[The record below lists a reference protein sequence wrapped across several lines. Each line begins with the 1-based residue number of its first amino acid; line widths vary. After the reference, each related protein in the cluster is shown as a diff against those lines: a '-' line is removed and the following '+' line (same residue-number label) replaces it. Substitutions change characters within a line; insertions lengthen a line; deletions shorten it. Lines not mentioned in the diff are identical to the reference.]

1 MCKLKVFEYKVPR
14 NTLQSQKRELIKL
27 DGDVFRIQHHPLN
40 IINGVKWR
48 ITGWSTRIACIR
60 VLKVA
65 QNVLA

>member
-40 IINGVKWR
+40 IINGVK
-48 ITGWSTRIACIR
+48 
-60 VLKVA
+60 
-65 QNVLA
+65 